1 MFATMPSFDRCLVA
15 LMILIVSLPDR
26 PPTTPGPPH
35 PLNIIQKQIMIRINI
50 MPGGGVCGAN
60 I

>member
-26 PPTTPGPPH
+26 PPTTPGPEH
-35 PLNIIQKQIMIRINI
+35 PLNIIKKQITTRTNI
-50 MPGGGVCGAN
+50 IPGGGD
-60 I
+60 

>member
-26 PPTTPGPPH
+26 LPTTPGPEH
-35 PLNIIQKQIMIRINI
+35 PLNIIKKQITTRTNI
-50 MPGGGVCGAN
+50 IPGGGD
-60 I
+60 

>member
-26 PPTTPGPPH
+26 PDTPGAEH
-35 PLNIIQKQIMIRINI
+35 PLNIIKKQIMIRINI
-50 MPGGGVCGAN
+50 IPGGGD
-60 I
+60 